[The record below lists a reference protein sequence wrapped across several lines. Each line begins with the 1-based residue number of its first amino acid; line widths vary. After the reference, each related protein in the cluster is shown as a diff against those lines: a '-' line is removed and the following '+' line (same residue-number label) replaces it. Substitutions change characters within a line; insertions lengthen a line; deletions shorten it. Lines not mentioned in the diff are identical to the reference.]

1 MEIYSI
7 KLPSRPV
14 DVGEGK
20 PENQNHAIVF
30 TRGETLQTIDMNQI
44 TSHLF
49 YLILHYKVDILCDKG
64 IFDKEIRLINEY
76 LEADDI
82 YRTVSLIETDKSTS
96 PM

>member
-1 MEIYSI
+1 M
-7 KLPSRPV
+7 
-14 DVGEGK
+14 
-20 PENQNHAIVF
+20 
-30 TRGETLQTIDMNQI
+30 QTIDMNQVA
-44 TSHLF
+44 SHLR